1 MTARLVV
8 SAVITEG
15 TMAKTAGNSSRIH
28 DIPLPKART
37 DQLEDVDQDHLETV
51 VTGKLGDGLS
61 P

>member
-1 MTARLVV
+1 
-8 SAVITEG
+8 
-15 TMAKTAGNSSRIH
+15 MAKTAGNSSIIH